1 MRDRW
6 LKGKGSGWQQRHRST
21 PQQDSAAIK
30 GEIHLVLFH
39 HGAIIIQGE
48 KRGNARFRDNRI

>member
-6 LKGKGSGWQQRHRST
+6 LERKGSGWQQRYRST

-39 HGAIIIQGE
+39 HRAIIIQAE
-48 KRGNARFRDNRI
+48 KWGNARFKDNAN